1 MVRPLR
7 WTPQLVQQF
16 WDGVAQIDSMER
28 VSFAHLAGPA
38 LVEFMTPWIPPD
50 AELLDFGGGSGHLV
64 QLLVSAG
71 YRAAATDPSAKRE
84 EATAKTLSGDG
95 RFLGTDSSNEPRTF
109 DFVVCTE
116 VIEHVLEEDMRGFMR
131 GLRRR
136 VKPGGR
142 LLLST
147 PRFRRTSVTIAC
159 IVPCATIRFTAGSI
173 SGPGPWRRFA
183 P

>member
-95 RFLGTDSSNEPRTF
+95 RFLGLIPPTSRAPSTSSSAPRSSSMFSRKTCGDSC
-109 DFVVCTE
+109 V
-116 VIEHVLEEDMRGFMR
+116 
-131 GLRRR
+131 
-136 VKPGGR
+136 
-142 LLLST
+142 
-147 PRFRRTSVTIAC
+147 AC
-159 IVPCATIRFTAGSI
+159 DAG
-173 SGPGPWRRFA
+173 
-183 P
+183 